1 MTPEPSFSKLLRAA
15 QAQSIA
21 RDCATESGA
30 NRLVVIPARRRV
42 GPRPMTVSARGPRV
56 RIGNFAVH
64 QGREVG
70 ILKRAAVGWVLDP
83 DPPTVVPRNQLDDR
97 FFVKTTATVRGERR
111 CDGPPRWSSDPAR
124 RRISRLGRRPRRPS
138 TAMTGPPP

>member
-70 ILKRAAVGWVLDP
+70 ILKRAAVGGSWTRTRRRSCP
-83 DPPTVVPRNQLDDR
+83 ATSS
-97 FFVKTTATVRGERR
+97 TTGSSSRR
-111 CDGPPRWSSDPAR
+111 PPRFVGSVDVTD
-124 RRISRLGRRPRRPS
+124 LLDGRVTLRVDGYPDWVADLDALRPQ
-138 TAMTGPPP
+138 

>member
-1 MTPEPSFSKLLRAA
+1 
-15 QAQSIA
+15 
-21 RDCATESGA
+21 
-30 NRLVVIPARRRV
+30 
-42 GPRPMTVSARGPRV
+42 MTVSARGPRV

-97 FFVKTTATVRGERR
+97 FFVKTTATIRGERVDVTDLL
-111 CDGPPRWSSDPAR
+111 DGRVTLRVDGYPDWVADLDA
-124 RRISRLGRRPRRPS
+124 LRPQ
-138 TAMTGPPP
+138 